1 MSRFLG
7 FITKENLVKMGAGIV
22 LRSIIYV
29 NYVYVYLCIIYLNTA
44 FVSVSKVSVDNPIYE
59 IPKGPWL

>member
-7 FITKENLVKMGAGIV
+7 FITKENLVKMGAGTV
-22 LRSIIYV
+22 LRSIVYV
-29 NYVYVYLCIIYLNTA
+29 NYVYVYLCIIYLNTD

-59 IPKGPWL
+59 IPKATWL